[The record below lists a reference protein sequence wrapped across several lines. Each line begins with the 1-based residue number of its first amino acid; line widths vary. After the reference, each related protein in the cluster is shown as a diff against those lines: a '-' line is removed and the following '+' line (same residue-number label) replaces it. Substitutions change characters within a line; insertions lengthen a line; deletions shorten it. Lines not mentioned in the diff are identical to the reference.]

1 MKNLYNTA
9 VSLLFLLGWL
19 ICLPTA
25 QALHSVKDEIS
36 FPRHATL
43 DHSFTLQND
52 TLPADLENI
61 VDHPVL
67 FESGAFF
74 SKPAVQLFPNPVDGP
89 FVLEINSDEW
99 FGSTATIYNLIG
111 EALDTRYVSLGDNA
125 YDISSYTR
133 GIYFMKLSNDQQQ
146 QTIRFVKR

>member
-1 MKNLYNTA
+1 MKKLYNTA
-9 VSLLFLLGWL
+9 TSLLFLLGWL
-19 ICLPTA
+19 IYLPTA
-25 QALHSVKDEIS
+25 QALHSVEGKINS
-36 FPRHATL
+36 QYATF

-74 SKPAVQLFPNPVDGP
+74 NKPAVQLFPNPVDGP

-133 GIYFMKLSNDQQQ
+133 GIYFMKLSNDRQQ

>member
-1 MKNLYNTA
+1 MKHLYNTA
-9 VSLLFLLGWL
+9 TFLLFLLEWL

-25 QALHSVKDEIS
+25 QAIHSVESETDFSQPTALI
-36 FPRHATL
+36 
-43 DHSFTLQND
+43 HSLTLQND
-52 TLPADLENI
+52 TLPTGLENV

-67 FESGAFF
+67 FESGVFF
-74 SKPAVQLFPNPVDGP
+74 NKPAVQLFPNPVDGP

-133 GIYFMKLSNDQQQ
+133 GIYFMKLSNDRQQ

>member
-1 MKNLYNTA
+1 MKKLYNTTI
-9 VSLLFLLGWL
+9 SLLFLLGWF

-25 QALHSVKDEIS
+25 QALHFVEGEINS
-36 FPRHATL
+36 QYATF

-74 SKPAVQLFPNPVDGP
+74 NKPAVQLFPNPVDGP

-133 GIYFMKLSNDQQQ
+133 GIYFMKLSNDRQQ